1 MHGAAAM
8 RRATSWALALLAL
21 GLVAGCDAE
30 TAPATEAESSDLREA
45 DPLGPEPAGAPTR
58 HPIVLAHG
66 FDASPTNRWGFYRV
80 AEALRADGHVVIE
93 AIVPPYDAP
102 EVRGEHL
109 ADQIDAVLDGGAEKV
124 NLVAHSM
131 GGLDAR
137 HVIAPRAS
145 EGEAGG
151 GLGYGDV
158 VASLTTIAS
167 PHHGSPVADVM
178 LDVLDGLHAD
188 DDLVNALASA
198 WGIRFNE
205 LADDSD
211 VRAALLGIS
220 ERRSAGFAA
229 ENPDDPR
236 VFVQSWAGVSSVLGV
251 KNPKDRGAC
260 DDEALGDFRKADRM
274 NATLVPM
281 AAVVA
286 RGLDLVPNDGMVS
299 VESAKYGEFRG
310 CIPADHLDEVGQT
323 RHDRHDARTGF
334 DHVRFYRNLA
344 FELAAKGF

>member
-1 MHGAAAM
+1 M
-8 RRATSWALALLAL
+8 RRASVWALALLSISA
-21 GLVAGCDAE
+21 ASGCDADPAPTTE
-30 TAPATEAESSDLREA
+30 TESSDLRDA
-45 DPLGPEPAGAPTR
+45 DPLGPEPAGEPTR

-80 AEALRADGHVVIE
+80 ADALRADGHVVVE

-102 EVRGEHL
+102 EVRAEHL

-124 NLVAHSM
+124 NVIAHSM

-137 HVIAPRAS
+137 HVVAPRSLEDGAP
-145 EGEAGG
+145 G

-158 VASLTTIAS
+158 VASITTISS
-167 PHHGSPVADVM
+167 PHRGSPVADTM
-178 LDVLDGLHAD
+178 LDVMDGLHVD
-188 DDLVNALASA
+188 DDLVDALASA
-198 WGIRFNE
+198 WGIRFND
-205 LADDSD
+205 LADDSH

-220 ERRSAGFAA
+220 ERRSPGFAA

-236 VFVQSWAGVSSVLGV
+236 VHYQSWAGVSSVLGV
-251 KNPKDRGAC
+251 RNPKDRDAC
-260 DDEALGDFRKADRM
+260 EDEALGDFRKADRM
-274 NATLVPM
+274 NATLAPM
-281 AAVVA
+281 AAITA
-286 RGLDLVPNDGMVS
+286 RGLQLVPNDGMVS
-299 VESAKYGEFRG
+299 VESAKHGEFRG

-323 RHDRHDARTGF
+323 KHDRRDGRTGF

>member
-1 MHGAAAM
+1 MQAGA
-8 RRATSWALALLAL
+8 WWVGILAL
-21 GLVAGCDAE
+21 GLGAVGCDAGDE
-30 TAPATEAESSDLREA
+30 TDVETQTSDVREA
-45 DPLGPEPAGAPTR
+45 DPLGPKPAGDPTR
-58 HPIVLAHG
+58 HPVVLAHG
-66 FDASPTNRWGFYRV
+66 FDASPTNRWGFWRV

-102 EVRGEHL
+102 EVRAGHL

-137 HVIAPRAS
+137 HVVS
-145 EGEAGG
+145 T
-151 GLGYGDV
+151 LGYGDV
-158 VASLTTIAS
+158 VASVTTIS
-167 PHHGSPVADVM
+167 TPHHGSRVADTM
-178 LDVLDGLHAD
+178 LDVMDGLHVD
-188 DDLVNALASA
+188 DDLVDGLASA
-198 WGIRFNE
+198 WGIRFSE
-205 LADDSD
+205 LADDSH

-220 ERRSAGFAA
+220 ERRSPGFGE

-236 VFVQSWAGVSSVLGV
+236 VHYQSWAGVSSVGGI

-260 DDEALGDFRKADRM
+260 EGTRLGDGRKADRM

-286 RGLDLVPNDGMVS
+286 RGWHLVPNDGMVS
-299 VESAKYGEFRG
+299 VESAKWGAFRG

-323 RHDRHDARTGF
+323 KHDERDERTGF

-344 FELAAKGF
+344 FELASFGF